1 MYQFDIFFRILSY
14 FKLLISLVLPF
25 FPGDDDDD
33 SSDKTD
39 EVFDS

>member
-25 FPGDDDDD
+25 FPGDDDDP
-33 SSDKTD
+33 SDKTD
-39 EVFDS
+39 EAFDN